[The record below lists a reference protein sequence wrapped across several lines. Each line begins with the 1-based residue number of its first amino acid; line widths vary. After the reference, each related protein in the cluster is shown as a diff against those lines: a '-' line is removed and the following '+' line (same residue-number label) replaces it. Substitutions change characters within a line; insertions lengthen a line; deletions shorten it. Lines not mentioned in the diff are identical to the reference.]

1 MEIAVTV
8 WRNTAY
14 VDQLISFKFL
24 SAWQWTS
31 PAQMVGQSQEMVQRL
46 SGMSMETEGFFWQK
60 LISAVPRVILWST
73 IHEISSSQAESMAC
87 PMRWSSDI
95 LLSISDEMQQKII
108 QLDLSETVIGYPNWI
123 SEQRCRFCNETV
135 YIWFTVI
142 QAHSYKGRFI
152 CICYLHVSVKTYLI
166 DIKMQYAGEMVSK
179 LCINPVGTE

>member
-60 LISAVPRVILWST
+60 LISAVPRDDLVINYSWN
-73 IHEISSSQAESMAC
+73 IKQPGRING
-87 PMRWSSDI
+87 
-95 LLSISDEMQQKII
+95 LSNEM
-108 QLDLSETVIGYPNWI
+108 VIWY
-123 SEQRCRFCNETV
+123 FTV
-135 YIWFTVI
+135 YKWWNATKNHT
-142 QAHSYKGRFI
+142 ARFVRN
-152 CICYLHVSVKTYLI
+152 CDWLSKL
-166 DIKMQYAGEMVSK
+166 DFGAKMQI
-179 LCINPVGTE
+179 L